1 MNLGSC
7 LAHSAAALP
16 YALLKPTVVAYVA
29 KAKILT
35 FLGVTVTLETLL
47 VGPKVC
53 IYFRQLVHLEFGY
66 VKVIQDESG

>member
-35 FLGVTVTLETLL
+35 FFGVTVT
-47 VGPKVC
+47 
-53 IYFRQLVHLEFGY
+53 
-66 VKVIQDESG
+66 